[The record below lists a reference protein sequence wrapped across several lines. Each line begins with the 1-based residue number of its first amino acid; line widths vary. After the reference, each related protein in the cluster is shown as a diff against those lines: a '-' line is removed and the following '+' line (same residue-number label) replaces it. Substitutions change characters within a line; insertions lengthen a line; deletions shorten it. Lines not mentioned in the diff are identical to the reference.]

1 MKTDRLLL
9 ALVLLEALLLAGCA
23 PKARVGALR
32 TESQSVELGD
42 ARSVRVE
49 IELGAGDLQLTGG
62 ADKLLEADFTCNVNH
77 W

>member
-1 MKTDRLLL
+1 MKTNR
-9 ALVLLEALLLAGCA
+9 LVLVLVLIEALLLAGCA

-32 TESQSVELGD
+32 TESQSVKLGD

-62 ADKLLEADFTCNVNH
+62 TDKLLEADFTYNGNN